1 MNSFIIKK
9 SKKRVTDIEKIYL
22 WLFYNPLGQLLT
34 KEEKRTLAAII
45 SLYLATKKAF
55 NSTEKQDTLV
65 YSYLFSN
72 EAKEQICNDVKI
84 TRNCFNVRLHKLKE
98 YNCIVKGKDSEY
110 VLNKTV
116 IPEIAKNGDI
126 YINTTI
132 RFV

>member
-55 NSTEKQDTLV
+55 GSTKKQDTLV

-72 EAKEQICNDVKI
+72 EARGQICKDVKI
-84 TRNCFNVRLHKLKE
+84 TRNNFNVRLHKLKE

-110 VLNKTV
+110 VLNKAV

-132 RFV
+132 RFI

>member
-9 SKKRVTDIEKIYL
+9 SKKRVTDIEKVYL

-34 KEEKRTLAAII
+34 KGEKRTLAAII

-55 NSTEKQDTLV
+55 NVSNIQSALV
-65 YSYLFSN
+65 YNYIFGT
-72 EAKEQICNDVKI
+72 EARKQICEDVKI
-84 TRNCFNVRLHKLKE
+84 TQLALAVHLTKLRK
-98 YNCIVKGKDSEY
+98 YKCILKDKDGKDI
-110 VLNKTV
+110 LNKVV